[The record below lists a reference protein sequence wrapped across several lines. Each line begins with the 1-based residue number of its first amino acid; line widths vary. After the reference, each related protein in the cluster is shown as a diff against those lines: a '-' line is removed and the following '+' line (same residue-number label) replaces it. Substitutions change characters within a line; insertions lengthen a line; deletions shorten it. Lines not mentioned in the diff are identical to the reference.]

1 MGAIDMINSFGL
13 SLPDWVADFMADQPS
28 AFGDL
33 NSRMK
38 LAIALS
44 ALNIE
49 HRTGGPFGAA
59 IFDAT
64 CSKLISVGV
73 NMVVPGRCSLAH
85 AEMVAIA
92 LAQKA
97 LDTHDL
103 AAQGTYQLVT
113 SCQPCAMCLGAIPW
127 SGVKSLV
134 CGARGED
141 AEAIGFDEGA
151 KPDHWISLLQQRGIE
166 THCDILRD
174 EAADVLRRYQAH
186 DGIRY

>member
-1 MGAIDMINSFGL
+1 MINSFGL
-13 SLPDWVADFMADQPS
+13 SLPDWVSDYVANQPT
-28 AFGDL
+28 AFADL
-33 NSRMK
+33 NHRMK
-38 LAIALS
+38 LAITLS

-49 HRTGGPFGAA
+49 HQTGGPFGAA
-59 IFDAT
+59 IFDMIT
-64 CSKLISVGV
+64 GKLISVGV

-97 LDTHDL
+97 LDIHDL
-103 AAQGTYQLVT
+103 AAQGIYQLVT

-141 AEAIGFDEGA
+141 AEAIGFNEGA
-151 KPDHWISLLQQRGIE
+151 KPDNWTRHLQQRGIE
-166 THCDILRD
+166 THGDILRD
-174 EAADVLRRYQAH
+174 EAADVLRRYHAH
-186 DGIRY
+186 GGIRY